1 MFMQLLIYYYDLIKK
16 EKYSKNA
23 RWMTFLIVFSIAV
36 LIIGTIL
43 SVSNCMIGMN
53 IMYLLAFCSIIVMIF
68 KSESIPKKIITPK
81 DYHEKILMQLK
92 KTLDEAQI
100 KNKES
105 LQAIIEQCRDYEQIE
120 TNNGWNKFIDI
131 FNLMICPLVIT
142 SGSIIFSMVNK
153 KESLL
158 ILGGMIVIVLLF
170 ILVTGWILP
179 EIKSWL
185 NSYKTVAKKMR
196 GDLEII
202 LSEYYNDK

>member
-1 MFMQLLIYYYDLIKK
+1 
-16 EKYSKNA
+16 
-23 RWMTFLIVFSIAV
+23 
-36 LIIGTIL
+36 
-43 SVSNCMIGMN
+43 MIGMN

>member
-1 MFMQLLIYYYDLIKK
+1 MQLLIYYYDLIKK
-16 EKYSKNA
+16 EKYSKNP

-81 DYHEKILMQLK
+81 DYHEKILKQLK